1 MIYFKLIFW
10 FPTTNGVDNY
20 FGDTLCCLI
29 SWTVPKFVILKYFY
43 CFHLHVYF
51 SARSVLIFLFFC
63 LFVFFVEI
71 VEVPEPQPE
80 VLPPSDGQSS
90 SSSNSDGKSR
100 LDLISVDIRLI
111 RVEVRFNVSRYQINA
126 SRGYI
131 LKPGLKFLNT
141 KKK

>member
-1 MIYFKLIFW
+1 MFISLHGVFW
-10 FPTTNGVDNY
+10 F
-20 FGDTLCCLI
+20 
-29 SWTVPKFVILKYFY
+29 S
-43 CFHLHVYF
+43 
-51 SARSVLIFLFFC
+51 FFC

-100 LDLISVDIRLI
+100 LDLISVNIRLI
-111 RVEVRFNVSRYQINA
+111 RVEVRFNVSRYQINT

-141 KKK
+141 